1 MLEWHHNPFHRPTF
15 TPRKHNT
22 ALKNILLIDDEE
34 KLRSLLARLISME
47 GFEVIQAPDLR
58 TAIRKLE
65 QHAIDVVLCDVKLP
79 DGHGV
84 EFITTIKKKYPQ
96 IEVILLTAY
105 GNIPD
110 GVQAIRN
117 GAFDYIVKGDDNNKI
132 IPLLHR
138 AMEKVELAKRVDRL
152 ENQLKDKHSF
162 DKIIGSSRVIH
173 EAILLARKAAPTD
186 TTVLLTGETG
196 TGKEVFAHAIHQ
208 ESHRNQHPFVAINC
222 SAFSRDLLESEMFG
236 HKAGAFTGAIK
247 EKKGLFEEANH
258 GTIFLDEIGE
268 MSPDLQAKLLRV
280 LESGEFIKVGESKPA
295 HVNVRIIA
303 ATNRNL
309 ETEIQN
315 GHFREDLFY
324 RISAFR
330 INLPPLRE
338 RTADIE
344 LLVHHFIRQFLSG
357 AKQVK
362 VSFEDHF
369 FDLLKL
375 HPWKGNIRELKNV
388 VERSLILMEN
398 NRLLIDYL
406 PIEIQQ
412 LGAAFQATGAEKQ
425 LSGFSLAAAE
435 KLHIQKIMNYTQG
448 NKSEAARLLNIAI
461 TTLYRKLEEYKIS

>member
-1 MLEWHHNPFHRPTF
+1 
-15 TPRKHNT
+15 
-22 ALKNILLIDDEE
+22 
-34 KLRSLLARLISME
+34 ME
-47 GFEVIQAPDLR
+47 GFEVIQAPDLK

-84 EFITTIKKKYPQ
+84 DFITTIKKKQPL

-138 AMEKVELAKRVDRL
+138 AMEKVELARRIDHL

-162 DKIIGSSRVIH
+162 DKIIGTSKVIRD
-173 EAILLARKAAPTD
+173 AIALAKKAAPTE

-208 ESHRNQHPFVAINC
+208 ESARSHKPFVAINC
-222 SAFSRDLLESEMFG
+222 SAFARDLLESEMFG

-247 EKKGLFEEANH
+247 EKKGLFEEADQ

-280 LESGEFIKVGESKPA
+280 LESGEFIKVGDSKPT

-303 ATNRNL
+303 ATHRDL
-309 ETEIQN
+309 EAEIQS

-330 INLPPLRE
+330 IQLPPLRD

-344 LLVHHFIRQFLSG
+344 LLVHHFIHQFRSG
-357 AKQVK
+357 AKETRI
-362 VSFEDHF
+362 SFEDHF

-375 HPWKGNIRELKNV
+375 HPWKGNIRELRNV
-388 VERSLILMEN
+388 IERSLILMEN

-412 LGAAFQATGAEKQ
+412 LGSVFQPAGAEKQ

-448 NKSEAARLLNIAI
+448 NKTEAARLLNIAI
-461 TTLYRKLEEYKIS
+461 TTLYRKLEEYKIQ